1 MLREG
6 PINRDSEMVLPEPPG
21 LRRSIRLSFSQA
33 RNQMPHYYFETT
45 YKNVVTNVCFSLFSV
60 LICYLFTLY
69 DVKEEFTVNRKNW
82 ILKVIGSIALIKL
95 CNLGI
100 ALLQLF
106 FLCLISSETVYSVLM
121 LGNMILTVLISLY
134 IQYLFVASFF
144 INDGVPSLP

>member
-1 MLREG
+1 
-6 PINRDSEMVLPEPPG
+6 
-21 LRRSIRLSFSQA
+21 
-33 RNQMPHYYFETT
+33 MPHWYFEKT

-134 IQYLFVASFF
+134 I
-144 INDGVPSLP
+144 